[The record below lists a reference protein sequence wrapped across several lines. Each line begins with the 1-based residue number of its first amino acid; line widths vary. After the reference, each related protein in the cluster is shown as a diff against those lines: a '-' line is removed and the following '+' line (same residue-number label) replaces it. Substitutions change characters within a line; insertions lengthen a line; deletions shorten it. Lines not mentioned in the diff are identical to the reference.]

1 MLRDWSM
8 TPFVLYRLALGAFL
22 LWFAYA

>member
-1 MLRDWSM
+1 MLRTWSM